1 MPTFSAT
8 CSRNVTSPYD
18 YSRRRARR
26 WPTRSA
32 KTRWT
37 ISGCNRSTVRVA
49 DRSQTLIQSKFSI
62 SVGRRT
68 ERASA
73 YSAAIPTPTSSC
85 SRNPTVKLNAY
96 DLPWCSAKTPSS
108 NFQPMQQCYRESK
121 EQFAR
126 DTPRIRRSTDPIT
139 SSVSPGGAKA
149 VLVSCAPSA
158 WPGYG
163 RRSPATSAFG
173 N

>member
-108 NFQPMQQCYRESK
+108 SFRPPVTMLQGVER
-121 EQFAR
+121 
-126 DTPRIRRSTDPIT
+126 TIRQGQ
-139 SSVSPGGAKA
+139 VSE
-149 VLVSCAPSA
+149 
-158 WPGYG
+158 
-163 RRSPATSAFG
+163 TSASNRIFLWRRT
-173 N
+173 NSRDLISMSMSLSEQKSVHALFAKSPY

>member
-26 WPTRSA
+26 WPSRSA

-62 SVGRRT
+62 SVCRRT

-108 NFQPMQQCYRESK
+108 SFRPPVTMLQGVER
-121 EQFAR
+121 
-126 DTPRIRRSTDPIT
+126 TIRQGQ
-139 SSVSPGGAKA
+139 VSE
-149 VLVSCAPSA
+149 
-158 WPGYG
+158 
-163 RRSPATSAFG
+163 TSASNRIFLWRRT
-173 N
+173 NSRDLISMSMSLSEQKSVHALFAKSPY

>member
-108 NFQPMQQCYRESK
+108 NFRPPVTMLQGVER
-121 EQFAR
+121 
-126 DTPRIRRSTDPIT
+126 TIRQGQ
-139 SSVSPGGAKA
+139 VSE
-149 VLVSCAPSA
+149 
-158 WPGYG
+158 
-163 RRSPATSAFG
+163 TSASNRIFLWRRT
-173 N
+173 NSRDLISMSMSLSEQKSVHALFAKSPY